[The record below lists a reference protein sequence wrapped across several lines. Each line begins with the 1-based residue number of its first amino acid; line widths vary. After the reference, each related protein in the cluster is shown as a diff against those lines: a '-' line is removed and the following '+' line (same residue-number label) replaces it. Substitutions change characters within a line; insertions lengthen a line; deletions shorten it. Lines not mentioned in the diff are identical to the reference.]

1 VQQEAELKVQQEA
14 ELKVQQEAELKMQQE
29 AELKAQQE
37 AELKVQQEAELK
49 VQQEAELKTQQETE
63 LNAQQETRASLV
75 VELKRLLNN
84 YKEAR
89 AEKYHVKDAFAST
102 DKKARETF
110 VTTMNAL
117 FDAYETS
124 GTSNEL
130 LATMAEHRL
139 KFPGIDLQ
147 STLNK
152 ITIKLMD
159 ADPVHHSEEVIVLE
173 AQHKDQQK
181 LDALYNGLNKMVAFA
196 KDLTDK
202 KEQDIV
208 SRLAGELRQDLD
220 CFVKKEPSEAAYQ
233 HFKTK
238 FKARLHSEDSI
249 MSKHE
254 HLWKPIVANLLIA
267 LFSLGTLIGI
277 QVVQSKIT
285 SGCVRFFA
293 TETAKQKM
301 INQVEELASTLS
313 APQGS
318 N

>member
-1 VQQEAELKVQQEA
+1 
-14 ELKVQQEAELKMQQE
+14 M
-29 AELKAQQE
+29 
-37 AELKVQQEAELK
+37 
-49 VQQEAELKTQQETE
+49 
-63 LNAQQETRASLV
+63 
-75 VELKRLLNN
+75 ELKRLLNN

-89 AEKYHVKDAFAST
+89 AEKYHVKDAFTSA

-110 VTTMNAL
+110 ITTMNTL

-124 GTSNEL
+124 GTSHKL
-130 LATMAEHRL
+130 LATIAEHHV
-139 KFPGIDLQ
+139 KFPGINLQ

-159 ADPVHHSEEVIVLE
+159 AEPVHHSEEVIKLE
-173 AQHKDQQK
+173 AMHKDQQK
-181 LDALYNGLNKMVAFA
+181 LDALYNGLDKMLAFA
-196 KDLTDK
+196 KNLADK

-220 CFVKKEPSEAAYQ
+220 CFVKKEPNEAAYQ

-238 FKARLHSEDSI
+238 FKARLHSEDSS

-254 HLWKPIVANLLIA
+254 QLWKPIVTNLLIA

-293 TETAKQKM
+293 AETAKQKM
-301 INQVEELASTLS
+301 INQVDELASTLS
-313 APQGS
+313 APQCGG
-318 N
+318 